1 MLRARRLL
9 GVLWVARLA
18 ISRRAPLPRRRWEPP
33 QAPLRPRASPQAP
46 PTPAHELPQPTE
58 LPIEPSSPSGR
69 RGFASTRVGP
79 RLLRGPARQ
88 PKSMATVGNFFRGR
102 LW

>member
-46 PTPAHELPQPTE
+46 LTPVHGLPRPTE
-58 LPIEPSSPSGR
+58 MRLEPQ
-69 RGFASTRVGP
+69 A
-79 RLLRGPARQ
+79 PAW
-88 PKSMATVGNFFRGR
+88 P
-102 LW
+102 